1 MIHVF
6 VGTKAQLIKMVPILQ
21 VLEQRGIVYNLI
33 DTGQHAGL
41 TAELVSQFG
50 LHQPNVLM
58 CKERKNVDSIAQ
70 AAAWTARHFSRMA
83 LTPGTVCREVFKAQ
97 QSICLIHGDTLS
109 TLIAL
114 CYAKMCGIPVAHIE
128 AGLRSFHLLDPFPEE
143 IIRRIIMRYSDLLFA
158 PSEWAFENL
167 RRMNLQN
174 KAVNVGANT
183 GKETV
188 EYAVKRLDATKRPRR
203 PYVVVTIHRVETIY
217 SRLRLTKVLDLVAR
231 IARERK
237 VIFVLHEPTRRQFLR
252 FEMLSKIAKIENVE
266 LSPLLPYMEFLGLV
280 AGADYV
286 VTDGG
291 SIQEECY
298 HLNKPCMIV
307 RSKTERLEGLGEN
320 ALLTGFDQN
329 KINRFFENIPA
340 LKRQD
345 LNQDIHPSAAIVD
358 HLLQWLSC

>member
-1 MIHVF
+1 MIHIF
-6 VGTKAQLIKMVPILQ
+6 VGTKAQLIKMVPIMQ
-21 VLEQRGIVYNLI
+21 VMDQRGIVYNLI

-41 TAELVSQFG
+41 TAELITQFG
-50 LHQPNVLM
+50 LRQPDVLM
-58 CKERKNVDSIAQ
+58 RKERINVNNIAQ
-70 AAAWTARHFSRMA
+70 AVAWTIRHFSRMA
-83 LTPGTVCREVFKAQ
+83 LKHSKVCREVFKSQ
-97 QSICLIHGDTLS
+97 KSICLIHGDTLS
-109 TLIAL
+109 TFIAL
-114 CYAKMCGIPVAHIE
+114 CYAKRCGIPVAHIE
-128 AGLRSFHLLDPFPEE
+128 AGLRSFHFFDPFPEE
-143 IIRRIIMRYSDLLFA
+143 IIRLIIMRFSDLLFA

-167 RRMNLQN
+167 RKMDFHN
-174 KAVNVGANT
+174 KAINVGANT

-188 EYAVKRLDATKRPRR
+188 EYAVKRLGETKRPSS

-217 SRLRLTKVLDLVAR
+217 SRFRLMMVVDLVER

-252 FEMLSKIAKIENVE
+252 FDLLSKIRQIERVE

-280 AGADYV
+280 AGSDYV

-320 ALLTGFDQN
+320 ALLTAFDQY
-329 KINRFFENIPA
+329 KIERFFKILPA
-340 LKRQD
+340 LKRKEFNED
-345 LNQDIHPSAAIVD
+345 MRPSDVIVD
-358 HLLQWLSC
+358 HLLQWV